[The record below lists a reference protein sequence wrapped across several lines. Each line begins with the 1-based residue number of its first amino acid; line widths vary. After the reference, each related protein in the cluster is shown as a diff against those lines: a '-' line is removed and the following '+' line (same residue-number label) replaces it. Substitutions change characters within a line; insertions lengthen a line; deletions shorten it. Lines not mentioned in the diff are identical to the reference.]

1 MRNNIKHMK
10 DKCEFDDI
18 FRLHYKSLFFF
29 ARQMVHDEEE
39 CSDIVLTAFEDFW
52 DRFSD
57 IHPSAVKMF
66 LYKNVRNKC
75 IDYLR
80 HQQRHL
86 QYIDFCLNMT
96 KDYAEDKDI
105 VEMEQRQ
112 KQIDATIN
120 QLQPPTRDIF
130 LACYVELKKYK
141 DVAAERGISVAT
153 VRKHIV
159 KALRIIREYNKPKK

>member
-1 MRNNIKHMK
+1 
-10 DKCEFDDI
+10 
-18 FRLHYKSLFFF
+18 
-29 ARQMVHDEEE
+29 
-39 CSDIVLTAFEDFW
+39 
-52 DRFSD
+52 
-57 IHPSAVKMF
+57 
-66 LYKNVRNKC
+66 VRNKC

-86 QYIDFCLNMT
+86 QYIDFCLNIT

-130 LACYVELKKYK
+130 LACYVEQKKYK
-141 DVAAERGISVAT
+141 EVAAERGISVAT

-159 KALRIIREYNKPKK
+159 KALRIIREYNKLKK